1 MSYYTN
7 DIDMYCNVAFI
18 NKNKYLSNNK
28 NVFYR
33 HVGFKPL
40 DVIII
45 QIRNLVS
52 YMYVTQDVL
61 LSDLLS

>member
-1 MSYYTN
+1 MSYYNN

-18 NKNKYLSNNK
+18 NKNTYLSNNK
-28 NVFYR
+28 YVSYR
-33 HVGFKPL
+33 NIGFKQL

-61 LSDLLS
+61 LSDILF